1 MLFHDTISILNCEGY
16 TMKVQPITSYQHFPY
31 SKQTKKSVSKNMDS
45 TSFGHQGM
53 WNQRKLNLLK
63 RNHSELYEIAK
74 YFHKSSDEELKSVAI
89 IRNFWGIKKEE
100 KSSLAYKIL
109 KEAVKEVSEA
119 KQSMELMK
127 KFLEHQKATNGKL
140 IDIEHRSLETVEKN
154 LKELDDK
161 FKTREKEFYIQ
172 DNNLSE
178 SDIDYFSRHDNDY

>member
-1 MLFHDTISILNCEGY
+1 
-16 TMKVQPITSYQHFPY
+16 
-31 SKQTKKSVSKNMDS
+31 
-45 TSFGHQGM
+45 
-53 WNQRKLNLLK
+53 
-63 RNHSELYEIAK
+63 
-74 YFHKSSDEELKSVAI
+74 
-89 IRNFWGIKKEE
+89 
-100 KSSLAYKIL
+100 
-109 KEAVKEVSEA
+109 
-119 KQSMELMK
+119 MELMK